1 MSSAITLM
9 RYKGFFGSINASIDD
24 NCLFGKLEFIRP
36 LVNYEGNT
44 PTELKQAFEEA
55 VDDYVS
61 DCEARKIEPE
71 KPFKGSFNIRIGEDR
86 HMRVATFVN
95 NKKFKSIND
104 FVIQAIDHELER
116 VSV

>member
-1 MSSAITLM
+1 MSNATDLM
-9 RYKGFFGSINASIDD
+9 KHKGYFGSISASVED

-44 PTELKQAFEEA
+44 PAELKQAFEDA
-55 VDDYVS
+55 VDDYLA
-61 DCEARKIEPE
+61 DCNEKGIEPE

-86 HMRVATFVN
+86 HMRVASIVST
-95 NKKFKSIND
+95 KKIKSINE

-116 VSV
+116 ASA